1 MFAAT
6 YSPVRTAPML
16 ANAYRTVGTETGVS
30 GATPHRLIQMLFDGY
45 HEALAQARGAMRDR
59 QFESKGRAVG
69 RAMRIIDE
77 GLQAGLNMKDGG
89 KIAADLDSLY
99 TYVSLR
105 LVQATASND
114 EASLLECAALIEP
127 ISSAWAQIAP
137 NAFAASPLK
146 LVNA

>member
-30 GATPHRLIQMLFDGY
+30 GGTPRKLIQMLFEGY
-45 HEALAQARGAMRDR
+45 HEALAQARGAMRER
-59 QFESKGRAVG
+59 QFESKGRAIG
-69 RAMRIIDE
+69 RALRIIDE
-77 GLQAGLNMKDGG
+77 GLQASLNLQEGG
-89 KIAADLDSLY
+89 KIAADLDNLY

-105 LVQATASND
+105 LAQANARND

>member
-30 GATPHRLIQMLFDGY
+30 GGTPHKLIQMLFEGY
-45 HEALAQARGAMRDR
+45 HEALAQARGAMRER
-59 QFESKGRAVG
+59 QFESKGRAIG
-69 RAMRIIDE
+69 RALRIIDE

-137 NAFAASPLK
+137 NALAASPLK